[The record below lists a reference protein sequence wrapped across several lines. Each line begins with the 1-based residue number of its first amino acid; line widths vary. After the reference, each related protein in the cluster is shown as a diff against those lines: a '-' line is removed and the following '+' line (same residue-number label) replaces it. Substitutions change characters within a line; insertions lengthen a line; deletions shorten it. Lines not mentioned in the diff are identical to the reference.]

1 MEKKQ
6 FQAESQR
13 LLDMMINSIYTHNE
27 IFLREII
34 SNASDAMDKLAYLSL
49 TDDKVGMNHSDFAIR
64 ISVDK
69 TYRILT
75 VSDNGIG
82 MSKEDLEQNLGTIAK
97 SGSLQFKQTMDK
109 EQAQDVDI
117 IGQFGVGFYSAFM
130 VAEAIT
136 VLTRKYGEDQAW
148 MWQSSG
154 ADGYTITPCEKD
166 TPGTEIIMKLKADT
180 EDENYSQYLEE
191 YTLRELV
198 KKYSDYIRYPIQM
211 EVERTRPVE
220 KPEGEETAE
229 EDKDKAPEM
238 ETYKELETLNSM
250 VPIWQRKKT
259 EVEQADYDQF
269 YKDKFY
275 DYEAPVATIHADVE
289 GTVTYKAL
297 LFVPGRQP
305 MDYYTKDYKKGLQLY
320 SSGVLIMEN
329 CEDLLPDHFRFV
341 KGVVDTQDLSLNI
354 SREMLQ
360 HNRQLSRICTNLE
373 KKIKAE
379 LKKLLEND
387 CEQYEKFY
395 AAFGLQLKYGITA
408 DYGAHKD
415 LLKDLLLFWS
425 DKEDKLVSLQEYL
438 DAMPEDQKYIYFA
451 SGESRTKLRQ
461 QPQTELVRSK
471 GYDVLLLTDEVDE
484 FVMQFLMKFGEE
496 DKAKEFK
503 AVTAEDLGLETDEEK
518 EATEKAAEENK
529 AILDFAKET
538 LGDRVK
544 EVRLGKNL
552 GTHPVSMTPD
562 SGLSFE
568 MEKYFSRVSPES
580 GMKAGRILELNAAHP
595 VFAALKAAVE
605 NDSEKAKNYV
615 ELLYC
620 QALLVADLPLE
631 NPAAY
636 TDLVCGLMQ

>member
-1 MEKKQ
+1 
-6 FQAESQR
+6 
-13 LLDMMINSIYTHNE
+13 
-27 IFLREII
+27 
-34 SNASDAMDKLAYLSL
+34 
-49 TDDKVGMNHSDFAIR
+49 
-64 ISVDK
+64 
-69 TYRILT
+69 
-75 VSDNGIG
+75 
-82 MSKEDLEQNLGTIAK
+82 
-97 SGSLQFKQTMDK
+97 
-109 EQAQDVDI
+109 
-117 IGQFGVGFYSAFM
+117 
-130 VAEAIT
+130 
-136 VLTRKYGEDQAW
+136 
-148 MWQSSG
+148 
-154 ADGYTITPCEKD
+154 
-166 TPGTEIIMKLKADT
+166 
-180 EDENYSQYLEE
+180 
-191 YTLRELV
+191 
-198 KKYSDYIRYPIQM
+198 
-211 EVERTRPVE
+211 
-220 KPEGEETAE
+220 
-229 EDKDKAPEM
+229 
-238 ETYKELETLNSM
+238 
-250 VPIWQRKKT
+250 
-259 EVEQADYDQF
+259 
-269 YKDKFY
+269 
-275 DYEAPVATIHADVE
+275 
-289 GTVTYKAL
+289 
-297 LFVPGRQP
+297 
-305 MDYYTKDYKKGLQLY
+305 
-320 SSGVLIMEN
+320 
-329 CEDLLPDHFRFV
+329 
-341 KGVVDTQDLSLNI
+341 
-354 SREMLQ
+354 
-360 HNRQLSRICTNLE
+360 
-373 KKIKAE
+373 
-379 LKKLLEND
+379 
-387 CEQYEKFY
+387 
-395 AAFGLQLKYGITA
+395 
-408 DYGAHKD
+408 
-415 LLKDLLLFWS
+415 
-425 DKEDKLVSLQEYL
+425 VSLQEYL

-552 GTHPVSMTPD
+552 GSHPVSMTPD